1 MRSRIVLQTCGALL
15 VVSLGCQRAGA
26 EDPASGSRDPKGSPS
41 VQTSPG
47 QPGPQSSS
55 DAPENVPELGLSAS
69 QKQTIYQSIRN
80 QQAKK
85 SPEPIGFRSAVG
97 AHVPDAIEVS
107 PLPKTIVELI
117 PKMRDYRYAFVANEV
132 LIVDPQLKTVVE
144 VIRQ

>member
-1 MRSRIVLQTCGALL
+1 VL
-15 VVSLGCQRAGA
+15 SLGCTLAWAQSPDR
-26 EDPASGSRDPKGSPS
+26 ERQPKGSSS
-41 VQTSPG
+41 VETAPGQAGPQTSA
-47 QPGPQSSS
+47 
-55 DAPENVPELGLSAS
+55 DAPQNIPDLGLSPS
-69 QKQTIYQSIRN
+69 QKETIYQSIRN

-85 SPEPIGFRSAVG
+85 NAEPIGFRSAVG

-132 LIVDPQLKTVVE
+132 LIIDPQLKTVVD